1 MSRIEP
7 AVRAAAQYC
16 EAFNRHDV
24 AGILRL
30 LSEDCVLED
39 SVLQDGGPA
48 PDGGR
53 YSGREAAEGFWRG
66 LFLASP
72 DLRLEVEEIL
82 GLGLHCV
89 LRWRRSWTDSDDV
102 KRQLRGA
109 DILKVRNGLICE
121 WLSYV
126 KGRG

>member
-39 SVLQDGGPA
+39 YGPA
-48 PDGGR
+48 PDGGLH
-53 YSGREAAEGFWRG
+53 SGREAAEAFWRG
-66 LFLASP
+66 LFRASP
-72 DLRLEVEEIL
+72 DLRLEVEELL
-82 GLGLHCV
+82 GLGPHCV
-89 LRWRRSWTDSDDV
+89 LRWRRVWTEPDGA

-109 DILKVRNGLICE
+109 DIIKAKSGLICE
-121 WLSYV
+121 WLSYA